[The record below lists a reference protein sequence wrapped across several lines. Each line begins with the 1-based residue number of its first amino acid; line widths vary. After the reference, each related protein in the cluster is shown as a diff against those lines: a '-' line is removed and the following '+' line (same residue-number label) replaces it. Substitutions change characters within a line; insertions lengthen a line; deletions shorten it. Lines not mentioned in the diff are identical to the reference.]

1 MPVLFSDASKQEINQ
16 SLLLAEQAFNKF
28 RKLDGLTRAKFLE
41 KIGNEVE
48 KNSNDIVTIAQ
59 NETCLG
65 KTRLEMELSRTVSEI
80 HTFAKLARSEEWHNL
95 PSQSVGGKINAP
107 RLITNNIPIGPVL
120 VIGACNFPLAI
131 SVIGT
136 DTISALSVGCTVV
149 VKAHPAHPQTC
160 QFLAD
165 IVIKVMKQSEIPLG
179 TFQLIHG
186 QNYKVTQ
193 NLVTQ
198 PYTSCV
204 AFTGSLRGGAKLSK
218 LSSQR
223 KKPIPF
229 HGEMGSLNPVIALPH
244 KVEQHPEQ
252 LASDYIQAV
261 TLFAGQM
268 CTKPGALFIIDSNC
282 NTPFLN
288 QIKENVERQEI
299 LPMLNSD
306 VYENFEK
313 GVHFLKQNLSLLA
326 TNDNQLTSI
335 KNPAYC
341 RIFELDSTEF
351 IQNTDLRTEAFGPA
365 SLLIK
370 CKDENSLFQCIDSC
384 EGSLTASIHCSK
396 KEYPLAQRITQKLES
411 KVGRMVW
418 NGFPPGVTPGPA
430 THHGGPWPASTNSRY
445 TSIGKEAYQRFIRP
459 VCRQGFPVN

>member
-1 MPVLFSDASKQEINQ
+1 MPVLFSDASEQEIDQ
-16 SLLLAEQAFNKF
+16 CLLLAEQTFHKF
-28 RKLDGLTRAKFLE
+28 RKLNGLTRGKFLE
-41 KIGNEVE
+41 QIGNEVE
-48 KNSNDIVTIAQ
+48 KNGNNIVTIAQ
-59 NETCLG
+59 LETCLG

-80 HTFAKLARSEEWHNL
+80 HTFAKLARSEEWRNL
-95 PSQSVGGKINAP
+95 PTQGADSRINAP
-107 RLITNNIPIGPVL
+107 HLITNNIPIGPVL

-149 VKAHPAHPQTC
+149 VKAHPAHPKTC
-160 QFLAD
+160 QLLAD
-165 IVIKVMKQSEIPLG
+165 IVIKAMKQSKIPLG
-179 TFQLIHG
+179 TFQLVHG

-193 NLVTQ
+193 NLVTH
-198 PYTSCV
+198 PSTSCV
-204 AFTGSLRGGAKLSK
+204 AFTGSLQGGSKLAN

-244 KVEQHPEQ
+244 KVEQHPKQ

-282 NTPFLN
+282 TTPFLN
-288 QIKENVERQEI
+288 QIKENVKRQEI

-313 GVHFLKQNLSLLA
+313 GVNFLKQKISLLA
-326 TNDNQLTSI
+326 TNENQLTGI

-351 IQNTDLRTEAFGPA
+351 IQNTELRTEAFGPA

-370 CKDENSLFQCIDSC
+370 CKDENSLFQCIQSC
-384 EGSLTASIHCSK
+384 EGSLTASVHCSK
-396 KEYPLAQRITQKLES
+396 KEHNLARKLTQKLEL

-430 THHGGPWPASTNSRY
+430 TQHGGPWPASTDSRY

-459 VCRQGFPVN
+459 VCRQGFPAN